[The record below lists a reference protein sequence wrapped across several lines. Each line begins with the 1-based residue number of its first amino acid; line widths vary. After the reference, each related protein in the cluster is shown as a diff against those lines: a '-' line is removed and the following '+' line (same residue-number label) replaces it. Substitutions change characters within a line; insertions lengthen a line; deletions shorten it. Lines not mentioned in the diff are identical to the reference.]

1 MCCNCS
7 GSKRGGEGGLGC
19 LSSLPSHPASLTS
32 PVSICGS
39 SSMMHVIAQGSKESL
54 AQGSEESLPWGVV
67 SELKRQVGGSQLSG
81 TVNIFFSEKSDG
93 SSMLKSSSTIV
104 PGGEPTA
111 IVACRHRCLAKV
123 TARLKSR
130 CRFLLEAAA
139 YQPALL
145 RGRPL
150 NLGMIGVKFKAKSPR
165 AR

>member
-7 GSKRGGEGGLGC
+7 GRKRGGEGGLGC
-19 LSSLPSHPASLTS
+19 LSSLPSRPASLTS

-54 AQGSEESLPWGVV
+54 AQGSEESLPRGVV

-104 PGGEPTA
+104 PGGEPA
-111 IVACRHRCLAKV
+111 AVVACRRRCLAKV

-130 CRFLLEAAA
+130 CRFLLEAICI
-139 YQPALL
+139 PA
-145 RGRPL
+145 
-150 NLGMIGVKFKAKSPR
+150 SPSTGSPPQSR
-165 AR
+165 HDWSEV